1 MENLEDLETKEKL
14 FQDFFTWLFNNSHV
28 KNKNIK
34 LISEIDVSLA
44 RDYNDPYIYYPEQFN
59 TFFQTLAMKRL
70 DRISQLSLSIN
81 TFPNTFHSRLEH
93 SKGVYNRKL
102 EEFVYNYQKPEW
114 KKYIED
120 NDLKLYLIAELIKIA
135 GHDIG
140 HFPLSHAFEEQLFC
154 VHGPHEILG
163 KRIMLESPEIKSAL
177 SNISD
182 ELPTILDELYSN
194 NLLNFKAHDESSYDV
209 DRLDYV
215 SRDSLYAGKHVSL
228 KNARYISFPEVSKTN
243 TFVDAYLPEELH
255 EIEKLLL
262 ARKNGYDNIY
272 MSEDEQA
279 FECSIGSLLK
289 VIKSNPDSFSEVGT
303 DLCNFLKT
311 LNSTSIDK
319 IPLEE
324 FLSWDDIRFYKEVFD
339 IAEKHPD
346 ENIRDLA
353 TLVLPQFEAF
363 LNTLYNLMDFKH
375 FKADNYSKSDL
386 QFLSRLK
393 SLIASHSLVL
403 KRLSSRN
410 FARKNIIILTDS
422 PYEQTLNEKGL
433 TSNFDY
439 KFKAYNPNE
448 PIYIQTHD
456 GNYLD
461 LANHPDR
468 SHEWNSE
475 KKQIHYSYAYIPYL
489 KMQGIPDTTIEQI
502 KNSGREISADSFNTE
517 LKVNMAPLK
526 AGNSIV
532 SHFENM
538 NLSTSDEPNR

>member
-102 EEFVYNYQKPEW
+102 EELVYNYQKPEW

-154 VHGPHEILG
+154 VHGPHEIFG

-228 KNARYISFPEVSKTN
+228 KNARYISFPEVSKNN

-289 VIKSNPDSFSEVGT
+289 VIKSSPDSFSEVGT
-303 DLCNFLKT
+303 DLCNFLKI

-319 IPLEE
+319 IPLE
-324 FLSWDDIRFYKEVFD
+324 
-339 IAEKHPD
+339 
-346 ENIRDLA
+346 
-353 TLVLPQFEAF
+353 
-363 LNTLYNLMDFKH
+363 
-375 FKADNYSKSDL
+375 
-386 QFLSRLK
+386 
-393 SLIASHSLVL
+393 
-403 KRLSSRN
+403 
-410 FARKNIIILTDS
+410 
-422 PYEQTLNEKGL
+422 
-433 TSNFDY
+433 
-439 KFKAYNPNE
+439 
-448 PIYIQTHD
+448 
-456 GNYLD
+456 
-461 LANHPDR
+461 
-468 SHEWNSE
+468 
-475 KKQIHYSYAYIPYL
+475 
-489 KMQGIPDTTIEQI
+489 
-502 KNSGREISADSFNTE
+502 
-517 LKVNMAPLK
+517 
-526 AGNSIV
+526 
-532 SHFENM
+532 
-538 NLSTSDEPNR
+538 

>member
-194 NLLNFKAHDESSYDV
+194 NLLNFKAHD
-209 DRLDYV
+209 
-215 SRDSLYAGKHVSL
+215 
-228 KNARYISFPEVSKTN
+228 
-243 TFVDAYLPEELH
+243 
-255 EIEKLLL
+255 
-262 ARKNGYDNIY
+262 
-272 MSEDEQA
+272 
-279 FECSIGSLLK
+279 
-289 VIKSNPDSFSEVGT
+289 
-303 DLCNFLKT
+303 
-311 LNSTSIDK
+311 
-319 IPLEE
+319 
-324 FLSWDDIRFYKEVFD
+324 
-339 IAEKHPD
+339 
-346 ENIRDLA
+346 
-353 TLVLPQFEAF
+353 
-363 LNTLYNLMDFKH
+363 
-375 FKADNYSKSDL
+375 
-386 QFLSRLK
+386 
-393 SLIASHSLVL
+393 
-403 KRLSSRN
+403 
-410 FARKNIIILTDS
+410 
-422 PYEQTLNEKGL
+422 
-433 TSNFDY
+433 
-439 KFKAYNPNE
+439 
-448 PIYIQTHD
+448 
-456 GNYLD
+456 
-461 LANHPDR
+461 
-468 SHEWNSE
+468 
-475 KKQIHYSYAYIPYL
+475 
-489 KMQGIPDTTIEQI
+489 
-502 KNSGREISADSFNTE
+502 
-517 LKVNMAPLK
+517 
-526 AGNSIV
+526 
-532 SHFENM
+532 
-538 NLSTSDEPNR
+538 